1 VDDGTVEAPGNQ
13 RGDDEPA
20 LGESGVHLGVA
31 GAAEHEQAVAVEV
44 RAALGA
50 LPDVMHLEAVR
61 GQAAGLALPVS
72 AGRPALTRSCA
83 RACLGARERLHF
95 WHMSHTIT
103 VRVPK
108 ELAAWLEQVAAKTGV
123 PQGKIVRDQLERAK
137 AGSPRQSF
145 MRLAGSVRG
154 PRDLSSRKG
163 FARS

>member
-1 VDDGTVEAPGNQ
+1 
-13 RGDDEPA
+13 
-20 LGESGVHLGVA
+20 
-31 GAAEHEQAVAVEV
+31 
-44 RAALGA
+44 
-50 LPDVMHLEAVR
+50 
-61 GQAAGLALPVS
+61 
-72 AGRPALTRSCA
+72 
-83 RACLGARERLHF
+83 
-95 WHMSHTIT
+95 MSHTIT

-154 PRDLSSRKG
+154 SRGLSSRKG

>member
-1 VDDGTVEAPGNQ
+1 MIG
-13 RGDDEPA
+13 
-20 LGESGVHLGVA
+20 A
-31 GAAEHEQAVAVEV
+31 GARLDLACEYHV
-44 RAALGA
+44 RRGA
-50 LPDVMHLEAVR
+50 RSVR
-61 GQAAGLALPVS
+61 CTVVKRS
-72 AGRPALTRSCA
+72 GRPSSTRSCA
-83 RACLGARERLHF
+83 RACLGARERLQF

>member
-1 VDDGTVEAPGNQ
+1 VVK
-13 RGDDEPA
+13 R
-20 LGESGVHLGVA
+20 S
-31 GAAEHEQAVAVEV
+31 
-44 RAALGA
+44 
-50 LPDVMHLEAVR
+50 
-61 GQAAGLALPVS
+61 
-72 AGRPALTRSCA
+72 GRPSSTRSYA
-83 RACLGARERLHF
+83 RACLETRERLHL

-123 PQGKIVRDQLERAK
+123 PQGKIVRDQLEKAK
-137 AGSPRQSF
+137 TGSPRQSF

>member
-1 VDDGTVEAPGNQ
+1 MRLRSVPW
-13 RGDDEPA
+13 P
-20 LGESGVHLGVA
+20 LGSVRVISRAEIWRSGASYVT
-31 GAAEHEQAVAVEV
+31 
-44 RAALGA
+44 
-50 LPDVMHLEAVR
+50 
-61 GQAAGLALPVS
+61 S
-72 AGRPALTRSCA
+72 ARPCA
-83 RACLGARERLHF
+83 RACLGARERLQF

>member
-1 VDDGTVEAPGNQ
+1 MTAATHTPGKHMIGPPLFNKILRQ
-13 RGDDEPA
+13 VLP
-20 LGESGVHLGVA
+20 
-31 GAAEHEQAVAVEV
+31 
-44 RAALGA
+44 RA
-50 LPDVMHLEAVR
+50 R
-61 GQAAGLALPVS
+61 K
-72 AGRPALTRSCA
+72 
-83 RACLGARERLHF
+83 RLQF

>member
-1 VDDGTVEAPGNQ
+1 MPRGVRDRRVPTHEALD
-13 RGDDEPA
+13 RERA
-20 LGESGVHLGVA
+20 LGGCLTVHV
-31 GAAEHEQAVAVEV
+31 Q
-44 RAALGA
+44 
-50 LPDVMHLEAVR
+50 P
-61 GQAAGLALPVS
+61 
-72 AGRPALTRSCA
+72 GRPSSTRSCA

-154 PRDLSSRKG
+154 PRNLSSRNG